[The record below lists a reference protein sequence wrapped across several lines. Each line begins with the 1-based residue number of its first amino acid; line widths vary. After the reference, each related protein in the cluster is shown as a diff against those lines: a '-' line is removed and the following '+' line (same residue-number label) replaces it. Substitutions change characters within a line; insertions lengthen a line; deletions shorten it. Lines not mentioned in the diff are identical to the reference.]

1 MIVEGAATPLKIE
14 TSKAEHELARRLG
27 VVSWGLFFVWLGYA
41 FLADVGWGVGLIGV
55 GVITLGEQ
63 AARALYRLGIEA
75 FWFVVGTLFVLGG
88 AWELLNV
95 KVEIVPVLLIA
106 LGVTMLGFGLSGK
119 HLHKPLC

>member
-1 MIVEGAATPLKIE
+1 MTVDNATTPLEIE
-14 TSKAEHELARRLG
+14 TTQAEHELTRRLE
-27 VVSWGLFFVWLGYA
+27 VLSWGAFFVWLGYA

-55 GVITLGEQ
+55 GVIILGEQ
-63 AARALYRLGIEA
+63 AARALFRLGIEV

-95 KVEIVPVLLIA
+95 EIELVPVLLIA